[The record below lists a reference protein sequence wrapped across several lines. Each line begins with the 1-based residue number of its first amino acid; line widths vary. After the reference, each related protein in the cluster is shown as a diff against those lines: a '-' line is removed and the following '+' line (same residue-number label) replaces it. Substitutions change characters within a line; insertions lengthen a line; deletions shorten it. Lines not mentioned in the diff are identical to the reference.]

1 MAYQCAFITFRVG
14 QNFKAPVILTYY
26 CSFGI
31 STNGASNWTARQRVF
46 CKWKVFHH
54 FSKSLLNWSSKQ
66 VIILLG
72 IQRISKL
79 QSKVKIKI
87 YQRKI
92 PYFFDGNIFKKSLCI
107 NIIILASL
115 LVVLNGY
122 PKKKI
127 VACRKIKSSSL

>member
-1 MAYQCAFITFRVG
+1 
-14 QNFKAPVILTYY
+14 
-26 CSFGI
+26 
-31 STNGASNWTARQRVF
+31 
-46 CKWKVFHH
+46 
-54 FSKSLLNWSSKQ
+54 
-66 VIILLG
+66 LLG